1 MKLFS
6 STAAALG
13 IVLLSPDYAP
23 SAQAFEVEVEIE
35 KEGNNFKEEEVSPN
49 DVSKVYETM
58 DLFAYQTFF
67 DNLSSQFI
75 PPLLGNLTYFTLKDI
90 KGALDLLD
98 SDLSLEYELDN
109 LKVAYASIDPTPPI
123 VAINDKIKGVTMAF
137 SNLNL
142 ELQGDYSYVS
152 DPPIFADIGEAN
164 VRFSNTSLSS
174 VVRSDWH
181 RGSGN
186 NDNSFTLDFSETH
199 IDAAAEPFVDF
210 DGISDFSEVV
220 TNVVNTVAAVVRN
233 RVESFVNG
241 GDLYGVDSKFSEIVN
256 KVIAMIPSQI
266 YLGDKGIYLDGFL
279 MSNLQAENDVII
291 AKLMANLRYDNATFD
306 SSQCVPY
313 LHQVVTTQLYDLQ
326 IAINDCTI
334 NEFIFTL
341 YSAGL
346 TSLPPIK
353 SDKIT
358 TRQLKKLVG
367 KGIVTTFGED

>member
-1 MKLFS
+1 M
-6 STAAALG
+6 
-13 IVLLSPDYAP
+13 
-23 SAQAFEVEVEIE
+23 
-35 KEGNNFKEEEVSPN
+35 
-49 DVSKVYETM
+49 
-58 DLFAYQTFF
+58 
-67 DNLSSQFI
+67 SSQFI

-256 KVIAMIPSQI
+256 KVIAMIPS
-266 YLGDKGIYLDGFL
+266 
-279 MSNLQAENDVII
+279 
-291 AKLMANLRYDNATFD
+291 
-306 SSQCVPY
+306 
-313 LHQVVTTQLYDLQ
+313 
-326 IAINDCTI
+326 
-334 NEFIFTL
+334 
-341 YSAGL
+341 
-346 TSLPPIK
+346 
-353 SDKIT
+353 
-358 TRQLKKLVG
+358 
-367 KGIVTTFGED
+367 